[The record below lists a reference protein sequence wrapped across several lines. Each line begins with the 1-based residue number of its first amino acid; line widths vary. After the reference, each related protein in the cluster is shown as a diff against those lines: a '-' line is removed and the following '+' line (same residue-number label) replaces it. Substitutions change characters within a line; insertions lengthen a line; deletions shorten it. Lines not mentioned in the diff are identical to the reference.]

1 MKTRFLADADLNHDV
16 VKGILRRAPG
26 IDFRTAIGDELRG
39 LSDREVLALAA
50 SEGRILVS
58 HDRKTMPRAF
68 AEFVRG
74 TSSPGVFI
82 ISQKVDP
89 FAAIEARLLVWTASE
104 AEEWANRICTL
115 PL

>member
-1 MKTRFLADADLNHDV
+1 MKIRFLADADLNHDV
-16 VKGILRRAPG
+16 VKDVLRREPA
-26 IDFRTAIGDELRG
+26 IDFRTAVGRELRDRR
-39 LSDREVLALAA
+39 DREVLALAA

-68 AEFVRG
+68 GEFIMA

-82 ISQKVDP
+82 ISQKLDHLV
-89 FAAIEARLLVWTASE
+89 AIESLLLVWVASE
-104 AEEWANRICTL
+104 AEEWANRICAL